1 MLMGVMNTTTRGL
14 STLPLALL
22 TGALAV
28 ALTPSPAWA
37 SDCGNVTSAGTCLDS
52 KTLVWCDAGALETMV
67 CPAGEVCVAHEH
79 FGGSFG
85 CIATQYTQCGEIT
98 EAGQCAAG
106 DRAVVWCE
114 TDRVRARMCD
124 EGLAC
129 AWVEDEGWFD
139 CVAVRGGTAAG
150 PAIPEEPEPPVEE
163 EPDVSAPSDDV
174 TDASGPV
181 PEVEKGGAA
190 PRGAYAGGGGGAC
203 SGADPTAP
211 LALAL
216 AGLALFALRRARRE
230 PVRVKR
236 RPRR

>member
-1 MLMGVMNTTTRGL
+1 MLLYVMKTTTRGL
-14 STLPLALL
+14 SALL
-22 TGALAV
+22 LSLAV
-28 ALTPSPAWA
+28 AVALPSAEARA
-37 SDCGNVTSAGTCLDS
+37 SDCGNVTAAGTCLDS
-52 KTLVWCDAGALETMV
+52 KTLMWCDGGDLETML

-79 FGGSFG
+79 FDGAFG

-124 EGLAC
+124 EGLTC

-139 CVAVRGGTAAG
+139 CVAVRGTAGG
-150 PAIPEEPEPPVEE
+150 PSIPEEPDPPPTEE
-163 EPDVSAPSDDV
+163 EPDVSTPPADLDDV
-174 TDASGPV
+174 SGPV

-203 SGADPTAP
+203 SGADRGAP

-216 AGLALFALRRARRE
+216 LGLLALRRTRRE
-230 PVRVKR
+230 PIRVKR
-236 RPRR
+236 RRHRHR